1 MREKENDNKIKGK
14 KRRMEKIKEEETQ
27 EMMTGRRKKN

>member
-1 MREKENDNKIKGK
+1 MREKENNKIKGK

-27 EMMTGRRKKN
+27 EMMIGRRKKN